1 MVHALEEAHRVLK
14 PDSLLL
20 DLRPAAEHRR
30 IGIETNGRYEE
41 VAVMQEKL
49 DDDYAANRAVN
60 TAIQRGLFKQVSR
73 RQFNCTRVMLLKD
86 LGDWVKDFSDDP
98 HSREKR
104 LRQKVEQAYRSRQG
118 RKLIV
123 ANGPLVLR
131 LLRVLKG

>member
-60 TAIQRGLFKQVSR
+60 VVIRRGLFKQVSR

-86 LGDWVKDFSDDP
+86 LGDWMHDFPDDP
-98 HSREKR
+98 PAHQKR
-104 LRQKVEQAYRSRQG
+104 VRQKVEQAYRWRQG